1 MAQDHASTNA
11 VSPADGP
18 VAVTG
23 ASGYIGSW
31 IVHDLMEQGYTVRAC
46 VRDTSIPEK
55 VDHLLVLNDAGL
67 RGHAELHAGDIF
79 EPGSYDAAF
88 DGCCAVIHAGAAVGY
103 NRETPQQVYDGCFTE
118 VRHVLD
124 SARKSTALKRFVF
137 TSSFAAVGHPRPEG
151 YVFTEKDWCGDNVE
165 AYRGAWTEERIPENR
180 DIAYAM
186 AKAKAEKMLY
196 QAAAE
201 DGSFDA
207 MAILPLHVI
216 GPLMCANHDQG
227 WSWQNCIRYMLMG
240 KPYKKSRGGRMLWN
254 NADVRDAAR
263 AHRLCAESTVAA
275 NGSRY
280 ILSASD
286 RSGELFTWELQ
297 AKLGEL
303 FPQLAEV
310 GGEEMANGKPAQ
322 KTYDSPRSYCLLA
335 KQELGLRTYAIDDT
349 LKATGDS
356 YFRLGLLG
364 AS

>member
-1 MAQDHASTNA
+1 MTQANAAARA

-31 IVHDLMEQGYTVRAC
+31 IVQDLVEQGYAVRSC
-46 VRDTSIPEK
+46 VRDASRSDK
-55 VDHLLVLNDAGL
+55 VDHLLALNDAGL
-67 RGHAELHAGDIF
+67 RGQTTLHEGDIF
-79 EPGSYDAAF
+79 DAGSYDAAF
-88 DGCCAVIHAGAAVGY
+88 DGCSAVIHAGAAVGY

-118 VRHVLD
+118 VQHVLA
-124 SARKSTALKRFVF
+124 SARRSGAMKRFVF

-151 YVFTEKDWCGDNVE
+151 YVFTEKDWCGDNVDG
-165 AYRGAWTEERIPENR
+165 YRGAWTEENIPKNR
-180 DIAYAM
+180 DITYAM
-186 AKAKAEKMLY
+186 AKARAEKMLY
-196 QAAAE
+196 AAAE
-201 DGSFDA
+201 EDGTFDA

-216 GPLMCANHDQG
+216 GPLLCVNHDQG

-240 KPYKKSRGGRMLWN
+240 RPYRKSRGGRMLWN
-254 NADVRDAAR
+254 NVDVRDTAR
-263 AHRLCAESTVAA
+263 AHRLCAESTLAK

-286 RSGELFTWELQ
+286 RSGELFTWEMQ
-297 AKLGEL
+297 ARLREL
-303 FPQLAEV
+303 FPSIPDV
-310 GGEEMANGKPAQ
+310 GGEEMEDGKPAQ

-335 KQELGLRTYAIDDT
+335 KQELGLTTYSIDET

-356 YFRLGLLG
+356 YFRLGLLP